1 MLELSGLGLEE
12 SSVAVCCYIGAIG
25 AGTPNLHVNG
35 RVGLDAAYQVG
46 VPNRIPANRC
56 QQSIART
63 L

>member
-1 MLELSGLGLEE
+1 M
-12 SSVAVCCYIGAIG
+12 AVCCYIGAIG